1 MSLKDWLNNRWLEEH
16 RTSSREIA
24 DLLAIAKRDI
34 ADSQISE
41 LSADWK
47 MNIAYNAA
55 LQLATIALYASGYR
69 ATREAHH
76 YRIIQ
81 SLTYTI
87 NADAE
92 MTTLFDQFRK
102 KRNIS
107 GYDCAGMISDQEANE
122 MRNLAIHLQ
131 EKIIKWLNENH
142 PDLI

>member
-16 RTSSREIA
+16 QTSLQEIA
-24 DLLAIAKRDI
+24 DLLAIADRDI
-34 ADSQISE
+34 ADCQISE

-81 SLTYTI
+81 SLAFTI
-87 NADAE
+87 DANPE
-92 MTTLFDQFRK
+92 LITLFDHFRK

-107 GYDCAGMISDQEANE
+107 GYDCAGMISNQEANE
-122 MRNLAIHLQ
+122 MRNLAVYLQ
-131 EKIIKWLNENH
+131 ETVIKWLHDNY

>member
-1 MSLKDWLNNRWLEEH
+1 MSLRDWLNNRWLEEH
-16 RTSSREIA
+16 KTSLQEIA
-24 DLLAIAKRDI
+24 DLLAIVDRDI
-34 ADSQISE
+34 TDCQISE

-81 SLTYTI
+81 SLAFTI
-87 NADAE
+87 NANPE
-92 MTTLFDQFRK
+92 LITLFDHFRM

-107 GYDCAGMISDQEANE
+107 GYDCAGMISNQEADE
-122 MRNLAIHLQ
+122 MRNLAIHLRK
-131 EKIIKWLNENH
+131 EIMKWLNENH
-142 PDLI
+142 PELI